1 MRILIETGYICKKYA
16 AMTDLIISV
25 NPQLDGYNFGL
36 SPKVRREL
44 SGLFP
49 NALLVGHLFVSYET
63 KWDFEA
69 LRDRIEEHI
78 LPFLTGVEL
87 KELAKYFKRVVFF
100 NPATHSEEHTISL
113 EAYVEENQLVSR

>member
-1 MRILIETGYICKKYA
+1 MA
-16 AMTDLIISV
+16 DLIVSV

-49 NALLVGHLFVSYET
+49 DALLVGHLFVSYET
-63 KWDFEA
+63 KWDFKA

-87 KELAKYFKRVVFF
+87 KNLAKHFQRVVFF
-100 NPATHSEEHTISL
+100 NPATSLTEHTISL
-113 EAYVEENQLVSR
+113 KA